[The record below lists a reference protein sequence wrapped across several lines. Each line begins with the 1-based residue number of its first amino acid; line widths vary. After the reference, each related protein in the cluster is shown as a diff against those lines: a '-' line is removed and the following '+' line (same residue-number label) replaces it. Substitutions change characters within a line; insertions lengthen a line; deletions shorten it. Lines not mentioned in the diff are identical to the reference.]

1 MLRRGLAL
9 GAGLVVLIL
18 IVLGVKGCL
27 DARAERAM
35 SDYARNVKQIVEGT
49 EGTSKTF
56 FERLEDPGNLSVTEF
71 VTEVKADSS
80 AMDAYASR
88 VDGLSAPGPMGD
100 AQRSLELV
108 YELRADAMDEIAAKM
123 STALGD
129 AGADK
134 AITAISKQMQ
144 KLLAADVV
152 YETVVRPEINGVLES
167 EGISGHDVP
176 KSSYL
181 PEGTKWLEEDEVAAA
196 LGAISGSSGAE
207 TSGIHGLG
215 LIGASVN
222 GTELSE
228 ETTNSVAAEETVE
241 VEVEVQN
248 QGESTENG
256 INVSVSVNGGNT
268 LQGEIDE
275 LPAGE
280 IGTVTIPLTPTPSG
294 EVTLEVEA
302 EPVPGE
308 HATENNEASYTVV
321 IE

>member
-9 GAGLVVLIL
+9 GAGLVVVIL
-18 IVLGVKGCL
+18 IVLGIKGCL

-35 SDYARNVKQIVEGT
+35 SDYARNVSQIAKAT
-49 EGTSKTF
+49 EGTSKSF
-56 FERLEDPGNLSVTEF
+56 FEKLENPGNLSVTDF
-71 VTEVKADSS
+71 VTGVKADSS
-80 AMDAYASR
+80 AMDSYASR
-88 VDGLSAPGPMGD
+88 VDGLSAPGGMGD

-108 YELRADAMDEIAAKM
+108 YELRANAMDEIAAKM
-123 STALGD
+123 STALGA
-129 AGADK
+129 AGAEK
-134 AITAISKQMQ
+134 AIAGITKQMQ

-181 PEGTKWLEEDEVAAA
+181 PEGTKWLEEDEVAKA
-196 LGAISGSSGAE
+196 LGTISGESATSG
-207 TSGIHGLG
+207 GIHGLG
-215 LIGASVN
+215 LIGVSVN

-228 ETTNSVAAEETVE
+228 EAPNSVAAEEA
-241 VEVEVQN
+241 VEVEVQVQN
-248 QGESTENG
+248 QGDSTENG
-256 INVSVSVNGGNT
+256 VTVSVAVDGGNT
-268 LQGEIDE
+268 LEGEIDE

-302 EPVPGE
+302 EPVAGE
-308 HATENNEASYTVV
+308 TTTTNNEASYTVV
-321 IE
+321 VE